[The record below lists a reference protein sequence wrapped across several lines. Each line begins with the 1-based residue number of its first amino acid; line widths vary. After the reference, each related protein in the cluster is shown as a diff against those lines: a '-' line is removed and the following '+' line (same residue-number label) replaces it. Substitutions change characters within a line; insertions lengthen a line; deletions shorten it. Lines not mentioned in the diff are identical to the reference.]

1 MRYDNTMVSI
11 GLPVRN
17 GADRIESVIESV
29 LNQDHE
35 NLELVICDNAS
46 TDDTEELCRSLA
58 AQDSRIV
65 YHRHPINMG
74 VLNNFMSA
82 LRLASGTFYRWVGDD
97 DWLDPR
103 CVSRSLDAFAV
114 DDRLLLVT
122 TQICYTGPDGVTH
135 TATYD
140 GTALG
145 SDDPVTRFVEMLRLL
160 NESYLLM
167 DPLYGVFRREPVMRI
182 ERRNMLS
189 EDQVF
194 ATKLALA
201 GPWARVPEVLAWR
214 NWKHERLRSQAH
226 TNDVPSWQAHFATAL
241 QCKEMLRWLD
251 KCDLDEQQRR
261 KAQSA
266 VAGMYLRRHRL
277 LLVRRSRKL
286 LGIARDFPSL
296 PLTRSPQSDATNQ
309 TEPAARSVE
318 VNDESAA
325 KS

>member
-1 MRYDNTMVSI
+1 MRYANTLVSV

-17 GADRIESVIESV
+17 GADRIETVVKSV

-46 TDDTEELCRSLA
+46 TDDTEELCRGFA

-65 YHRHPINMG
+65 YHRHPINVG
-74 VLNNFMSA
+74 LFNNFVSA
-82 LRLASGTFYRWVGDD
+82 MRLATGMFFRWVGDD

-103 CVSRSLDAFAV
+103 CISRSLDAFAV
-114 DDRLLLVT
+114 DDGLLLVT

-140 GTALG
+140 GTALR
-145 SDDPVTRFVEMLRLL
+145 SDDPVTRFAEMLRLL

-167 DPLYGVFRREPVMRI
+167 DPLYGMFRREPVLRI
-182 ERRNMLS
+182 ERRNMLF

-214 NWKHERLRSQAH
+214 NWKQERLPSQAR
-226 TNDVPSWQAHFATAL
+226 TVDVPSWQVHFATAL

-251 KCDLDEQQRR
+251 KCDLDERQRR
-261 KAQSA
+261 KARSA
-266 VAGMYLRRHRL
+266 VARMYMRRQRL
-277 LLVRRSRKL
+277 LVARRSRKL
-286 LGIARDFPSL
+286 LGIARELSSR
-296 PLTRSPQSDATNQ
+296 PLTRSV
-309 TEPAARSVE
+309 RSASRSTAVSR
-318 VNDESAA
+318 SAEGV
-325 KS
+325 

>member
-17 GADRIESVIESV
+17 GADRIGSVIDSV

-46 TDDTEELCRSLA
+46 TDHTEELCRNLA

-65 YHRHPINMG
+65 YHRHPINVG
-74 VLNNFMSA
+74 LLNNFISA
-82 LRLASGTFYRWVGDD
+82 LRLATGTFYRWVGDD

-140 GTALG
+140 GAALG
-145 SDDPVTRFVEMLRLL
+145 SDDPVTRFAEMLRLL
-160 NESYLLM
+160 NETYLLM

-201 GPWARVPEVLAWR
+201 GPWGHVPEVLAWR
-214 NWKHERLRSQAH
+214 NWKHERLRSQAR

-241 QCKEMLRWLD
+241 QCKEMLHWLD

-261 KAQSA
+261 RAQSA
-266 VAGMYLRRHRL
+266 VARMYMRRQRL
-277 LLVRRSRKL
+277 VVARRSRKL
-286 LGIARDFPSL
+286 RGIARDFPSL
-296 PLTRSPQSDATNQ
+296 RLPRSDAMNQ
-309 TEPAARSVE
+309 TEPAAQSVE
-318 VNDESAA
+318 VYDESAA

>member
-17 GADRIESVIESV
+17 GADRIGSVIDSV

-46 TDDTEELCRSLA
+46 TDHTEELCRNLA

-65 YHRHPINMG
+65 YHRHPINVG
-74 VLNNFMSA
+74 LLNNFISA
-82 LRLASGTFYRWVGDD
+82 LRLATGTFYRWVGDD

-122 TQICYTGPDGVTH
+122 TQICYTGPDGATH

-140 GTALG
+140 GAALG
-145 SDDPVTRFVEMLRLL
+145 SDDPVTRFAEMLRLL
-160 NESYLLM
+160 NETYLLM

-201 GPWARVPEVLAWR
+201 GPWGHVPEVLAWR
-214 NWKHERLRSQAH
+214 NWKHERLRSQAR

-241 QCKEMLRWLD
+241 QCKEMLHWLD

-261 KAQSA
+261 RAQSA
-266 VAGMYLRRHRL
+266 VARMYMRRQRL
-277 LLVRRSRKL
+277 VVARRSRKL
-286 LGIARDFPSL
+286 RGIARDFPSL
-296 PLTRSPQSDATNQ
+296 RLPRSDAMNQ
-309 TEPAARSVE
+309 TEPAAQSVE
-318 VNDESAA
+318 VYDESAA